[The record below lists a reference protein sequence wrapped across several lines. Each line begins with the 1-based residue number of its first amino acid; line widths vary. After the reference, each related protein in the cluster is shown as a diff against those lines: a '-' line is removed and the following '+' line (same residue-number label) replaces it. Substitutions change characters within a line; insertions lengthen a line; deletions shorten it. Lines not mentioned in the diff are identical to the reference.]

1 MPDVARPAVTVTEAG
16 LTQSDG
22 EVAKPLSDQGHC
34 ASNSVDGASNE
45 ATESELSDRY
55 CKC

>member
-22 EVAKPLSDQGHC
+22 EVAKPPSDQGHC